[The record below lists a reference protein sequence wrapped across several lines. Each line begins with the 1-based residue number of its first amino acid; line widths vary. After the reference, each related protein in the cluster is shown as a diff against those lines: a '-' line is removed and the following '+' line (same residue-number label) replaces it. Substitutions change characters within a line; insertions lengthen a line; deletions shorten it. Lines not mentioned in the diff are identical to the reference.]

1 MYSYLLNVI
10 PPMLLGA
17 QCVLLMVLLKGEI
30 CPGQRGRIHKQLP
43 VIGAL
48 WLAISPLYWPLAS
61 IGVVILAFFSQVKVS
76 KTRDSGPIWL
86 LQVAL
91 GLAAAFTIFF
101 ILGSERP
108 QGLFILFS
116 IVFLGAGLS
125 HILLTFARTRLQAFH
140 RLLPV
145 VGIVG
150 AMLISLAVLWQTQQ
164 YSLNYLHQIVWW
176 LVGCFAL
183 ILLGILGS
191 SWHIFTQQ
199 TITKWKPALG
209 FCLSFVAMVGFAALL
224 F

>member
-17 QCVLLMVLLKGEI
+17 QFVLLMVLLKGEI

-43 VIGAL
+43 VIALL
-48 WLAISPLYWPLAS
+48 WLAISPLYWKLAL
-61 IGVVILAFFSQVKVS
+61 IGVLILAFFSQVKVS
-76 KTRDSGPIWL
+76 KTRDSGPTWL
-86 LQVAL
+86 LKIAL
-91 GLAAAFTIFF
+91 GIAAAFNIFF

-108 QGLFILFS
+108 QALFILFS
-116 IVFLGAGLS
+116 ILFLGAGLS

-145 VGIVG
+145 AGIIG
-150 AMLISLAVLWQTQQ
+150 AMLISLAVLWQTQH

-176 LVGCFAL
+176 LVACFAL
-183 ILLGILGS
+183 ILLGMVGS
-191 SWHIFTQQ
+191 TWHIFTQQ
-199 TITKWKPALG
+199 TITKWKPAMG
-209 FCLSFVAMVGFAALL
+209 FSFTIVAMVGFASLL